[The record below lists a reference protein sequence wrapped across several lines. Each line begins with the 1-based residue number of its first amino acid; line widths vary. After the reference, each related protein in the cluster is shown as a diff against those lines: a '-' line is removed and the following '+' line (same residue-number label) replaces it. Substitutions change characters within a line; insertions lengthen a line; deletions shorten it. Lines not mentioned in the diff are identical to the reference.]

1 MSDNSTFNFQE
12 SIREVYLSVLPFQT
26 SIYTHCLLPYSEKI
40 GPNRLLLSPLW
51 RDFKLYAFNKTS
63 KKLECSEKLFP
74 YIPED
79 NGIMSLNAVKL
90 DPEEPEIITGMNCNT
105 TFLKIFTN
113 SSFFLKI
120 YFRNLDFRNN
130 YSHKF
135 TSRI

>member
-1 MSDNSTFNFQE
+1 MSENTTFNFQE

-26 SIYTHCLLPYSEKI
+26 SIYTHCLLPNPENK

-63 KKLECSEKLFP
+63 NKLECSEKLFP

-90 DPEEPEIITGMNCNT
+90 CPEEPEIITGANQKI
-105 TFLKIFTN
+105 FLKEKF
-113 SSFFLKI
+113 
-120 YFRNLDFRNN
+120 
-130 YSHKF
+130 F
-135 TSRI
+135 TS